1 MSSEK
6 PALIHVIAG
15 VNGAGKSSIQG
26 AAILENPA
34 RAHYYNPDEAARELM
49 TADPGLTQ
57 SEANSFAWTNG
68 VELLKLAIKE
78 NLDFSFE
85 TTLGGNTIPQLL
97 VVAAG
102 QGFRLVIW
110 YVGLDSPE
118 LHIARVRKRVAR
130 GGHDIPE
137 DNIRRRYESSRV
149 NLINLIPHL
158 TRLRVFDNSFEADP
172 EEGQA
177 PKPVLVLRMESGRI
191 FAPSDLTKTP
201 TWAKSIV
208 AAAIKHERG

>member
-26 AAILENPA
+26 AAILENPS

-49 TADPGLTQ
+49 IADPSLTQ
-57 SEANSFAWTNG
+57 SAANSFAWTNG

-85 TTLGGNTIPQLL
+85 TTLGGTTIQQLL
-97 VVAAG
+97 VEAAG
-102 QGFRLVIW
+102 RGFRLAIW
-110 YVGLDSPE
+110 YVGLSSPE
-118 LHIARVRKRVAR
+118 LHIARVQQRVSR

-137 DNIRRRYESSRV
+137 EAIRRRYESSRR

-177 PKPVLVLRMESGRI
+177 PKPVLVLSIESGTI
-191 FAPSDLTKTP
+191 VGPSDLTKTP
-201 TWAKSIV
+201 GWAKPIV
-208 AAAIKHERG
+208 EAAIKLEQT